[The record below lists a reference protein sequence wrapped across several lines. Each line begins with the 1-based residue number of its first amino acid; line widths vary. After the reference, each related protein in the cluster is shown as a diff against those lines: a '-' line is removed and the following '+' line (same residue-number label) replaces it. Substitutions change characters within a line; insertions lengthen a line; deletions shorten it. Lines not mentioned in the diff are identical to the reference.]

1 MESVLVVL
9 FFCGLASILFIKN
22 DGETESPIR
31 RFWVWITDPFINGT
45 ERVAQKM
52 AAPSPEETAL
62 DVLAQASLIHPVD
75 YVAENIQ
82 LRRARRNFRMYVVI
96 AVLLAGILTALVWP
110 SDPPPRYE
118 TVIQDGESFVI
129 DRQTGQAMRQLR
141 NGRFVPLNPGYQNS
155 PLTRP

>member
-62 DVLAQASLIHPVD
+62 DALAQASLIHPAD
-75 YVAENIQ
+75 YVAGRIE
-82 LRRARRNFRMYVVI
+82 LRHRRRQYRFYVCM
-96 AVLLAGILTALVWP
+96 ALLLAGILTALLWP

-118 TVIQDGESFVI
+118 TVIQDGNTYVI

-141 NGRFVPLNPGYQNS
+141 NGRFVPLNPGYQNA